1 MTNWLPDLTGAQGP
15 LYLAI
20 ANAIGE
26 AIESKDLPQG
36 VKLPTHRQLALSLG
50 VSVQTVS
57 AAYREAERRG
67 LVVGETGRGTF
78 VRGNGQVLESQFI
91 MPRRHEN
98 LIDLSINRPASGF
111 VHAEAVHA
119 VFGALAESM
128 DLSSMTACR
137 PVPGLDQHRV
147 AAVEW
152 LGRRGIPAAL
162 DQLVICNG
170 AAHGILLA
178 LATVADPGDVVV
190 TDELTDH
197 GVILLANMLHLRLKP
212 LPVDAQGILPEGFAS
227 ACAAGDVK
235 ALFTIPSLHNPTGAI
250 MPTERRRALA
260 AIARRHEVAIIE
272 DDPYSMLMESP
283 PPALSVF
290 APELSYYVTTFTK
303 SLMPGVRTGYLVG
316 PPAQVPRIVSRLRA
330 TSWMATPLAAEIASQ
345 WLSDGTADRLIAWQ
359 REELAARQKI
369 LQRSLHGFD
378 YLYQRHALHAWLT
391 ISSQWRVDAFVAA
404 LRQRNVAVTP
414 AEVFMVGRGN
424 EPHAVRVSLGA
435 TRSRAQFEQGLTII
449 AELLRRDPEPVMVD
463 D

>member
-1 MTNWLPDLTGAQGP
+1 MTSWIPDLSGASAP

-20 ANAIGE
+20 ANALGE
-26 AIESKDLPQG
+26 AIETRELPQG

-78 VRGNGQVLESQFI
+78 VRGNGQILESQFI
-91 MPRRHEN
+91 MPRRHEH

-128 DLSSMTACR
+128 DLASMTACR
-137 PVPGLDQHRV
+137 PVQGLDQHRV

-152 LGRRGIPAAL
+152 LTRRSVQAAV
-162 DQLVICNG
+162 DQVVICNG
-170 AAHGILLA
+170 AAHGLLLA
-178 LATVADPGDVVV
+178 LATVADPGDTVV

-197 GVILLANMLHLRLKP
+197 GAILLASTLHLRLKP
-212 LPVDAQGILPEGFAS
+212 LPCDEQGILPDGFAA
-227 ACAAGDVK
+227 ACAAGDVR
-235 ALFTIPSLHNPTGAI
+235 ALFTIPTLNNPTCTV
-250 MPTERRRALA
+250 MPLERRRALA
-260 AIARRHEVAIIE
+260 AIARRHGVAIVE
-272 DDPYSMLMESP
+272 DDPYSMLLENP
-283 PPALSVF
+283 PPALSSF

-330 TSWMATPLAAEIASQ
+330 TSWMATPLVAEIASQ
-345 WLSDGTADRLIAWQ
+345 WLSDGTADRLIQWQ
-359 REELAARQKI
+359 RDEMTARQKI
-369 LQRSLHGFD
+369 LQRALRGFR
-378 YLYQRHALHAWLT
+378 YRCQRHALHAWLT
-391 ISSQWRVDAFVAA
+391 ISEQWRVEAFVAS

-424 EPHAVRVSLGA
+424 EPHAVRLSLGA
-435 TRSRAQFEQGLTII
+435 TRSRAQFEQGLTVI
-449 AELLRRDPEPVMVD
+449 AELLRRDPEPLLAEA
-463 D
+463 